1 MDEWKYM
8 TDIIIKSKDNLHIKI
23 DCDAGIA
30 HELSQHFTFNV
41 PGAKFTPQYKSR
53 KWDGKIRLFSIA
65 TRTIYAGL
73 KQEVISFAEK
83 NGYSCKTELQLIDCE
98 LSKDQFAEFTDS
110 LNFHSRNQKI
120 ELRDY
125 QIDAAYDS
133 IKNNRSLILSP
144 TSSGKSAIIAS
155 IVRWHTSLDRK
166 CLIIVPTVSL
176 VSQMYS
182 DFGDYF
188 SESNWDVKENCYK
201 ITSGVQKSN
210 RYPITI
216 STWQSVYE
224 LGEDF
229 FDVFDCVIVDECHLA
244 KAKSITGIMEK
255 VRNATFRVG
264 CTGTLD
270 GTLTHELVLKG
281 LFGDVYKAVTIKELM
296 DNKQIANLKVNC
308 LVLQYS
314 DNEKKHVKKLDY
326 KQEIDFLISH
336 SKRNS
341 FIKNLA
347 LSQQSNTLVLFN
359 LVEKHGKPLYD
370 LINSHAVTNRKVF
383 LVYGG
388 VDADERE
395 QIRSITENETD
406 AIIIASYGVFST
418 GVSIRNLHNVI
429 FASPSKSRI
438 RNLQSIGRGLR
449 NSDNKEYC
457 NLFDIS
463 DDLSWKS
470 KKNTTLDHAVER
482 IKIYASEGFTYK
494 LIKVNLTNG
503 K

>member
-1 MDEWKYM
+1 M
-8 TDIIIKSKDNLHIKI
+8 TDIVIKQKDNLHIRVE
-23 DCDAGIA
+23 CDAGIA
-30 HELSQHFTFNV
+30 YELSQHFTFDV
-41 PGAKFTPQYKSR
+41 PGAKYTPQYKAR
-53 KWDGKIRLFSIA
+53 KWDGKIRLFSVSSK
-65 TRTIYAGL
+65 TIYVGL
-73 KQEVISFAEK
+73 KNDVIDFAKKE
-83 NGYSCKTELQLIDCE
+83 GYSCKCEVEPIDCN
-98 LSKDQFAEFTDS
+98 LSKQQFTEFTQS
-110 LNFHSRNQKI
+110 LNFHSKNKKI

-125 QIDAAYDS
+125 QIDSAYDS

-155 IVRWHTSLDRK
+155 IIRWHTSQDRK

-182 DFGDYF
+182 DFADYF
-188 SESNWDVKENCYK
+188 SESDWKVNENCYK
-201 ITSGVQKSN
+201 ITSGAPKN
-210 RYPITI
+210 NTYPVTI

-224 LGEDF
+224 LGAEF

-255 VRNATFRVG
+255 VRNAPFRVG

-270 GTLTHELVLKG
+270 GTLTHELVLRG
-281 LFGDVYKAVTIKELM
+281 LFGSVYKAVTIKELM
-296 DNKQIANLKVNC
+296 DNKQIAGLKVNC
-308 LVLQYS
+308 LILQYS
-314 DNEKKHVKKLDY
+314 DNEKQHVKKLDY
-326 KQEIDFLISH
+326 QQEIDFLVSH
-336 SKRNS
+336 QQRNN

-347 LSQQSNTLVLFN
+347 LSRKSNTLVLFN
-359 LVEKHGKPLYD
+359 LVERHGKPLYE
-370 LINSHAVTNRKVF
+370 LINSSADDGRKVF
-383 LVYGG
+383 LVHGG

-395 QIRSITENETD
+395 QIRFITETERD

-429 FASPSKSRI
+429 FASPSKSRV

-449 NSDNKEYC
+449 NSDNKEHC
-457 NLFDIS
+457 NLYDIS

-470 KKNTTLDHAVER
+470 KKNFTLEHAVER

-494 LIKVNLTNG
+494 MIKVNVTNG